1 MRDRRVFKTG
11 LEASAGRRGAVRVPP
26 RPPSALLLLV
36 PRSAAAEC
44 VHRPFFSIDVRP
56 GGAGVPF
63 LGVLLQTPSRIIHIR
78 SFMLNSLSFP
88 SCHSLSL
95 FLSLY
100 VGAPGEKRRD
110 IEWFIDVSRGCLY
123 SGRRLNGFRSLFDS
137 RARPPPPRRSDSFGR
152 GSFPFLRFL
161 SRSDLAVS
169 IAGDL
174 DARPSAVSM
183 TRGSGVAWTRRN
195 LFRSCRLD
203 VALSACVFRHFPPA

>member
-11 LEASAGRRGAVRVPP
+11 LEASAGAMRVPP
-26 RPPSALLLLV
+26 RPPSAPLLLV
-36 PRSAAAEC
+36 PRSAAEC

-56 GGAGVPF
+56 AGAEVPF

-95 FLSLY
+95 SLY
-100 VGAPGEKRRD
+100 VGAAGEKRRD

-137 RARPPPPRRSDSFGR
+137 RGRPPPPRRSDSFGR
-152 GSFPFLRFL
+152 GSSLFCAS
-161 SRSDLAVS
+161 SRDPTSQ
-169 IAGDL
+169 
-174 DARPSAVSM
+174 
-183 TRGSGVAWTRRN
+183 
-195 LFRSCRLD
+195 
-203 VALSACVFRHFPPA
+203 